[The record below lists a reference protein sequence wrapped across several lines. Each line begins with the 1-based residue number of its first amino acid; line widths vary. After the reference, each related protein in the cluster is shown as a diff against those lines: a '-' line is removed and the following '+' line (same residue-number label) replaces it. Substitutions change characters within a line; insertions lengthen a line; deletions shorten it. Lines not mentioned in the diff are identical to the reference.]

1 MEAKEIMNY
10 LPLDLIITA
19 TSDNALSIIGLTS
32 KKEKV
37 KKIKHK

>member
-1 MEAKEIMNY
+1 MNY
-10 LPLDLIITA
+10 LQLGLIIAA
-19 TSDNALSIIGLTS
+19 TSDNALSVIGLTS